1 MEKMTMKQAAELR
14 NALYAQIID
23 AVGEQTEPVVDGLL
37 VHLLDGNF
45 AEVKVVIKNEKFDLE
60 VARQAY
66 ADKMARAA
74 ERIAKQAEAAAKKAE
89 AAAKK
94 TAKVEE

>member
-37 VHLLDGNF
+37 VHLPDGNF